1 MPQLR
6 EVDGLRDHFR
16 ILVEQEQIDRRAQ
29 SDPHAALLDPNLSLV
44 TRRDFVALVKLLRDV
59 LVELGRL
66 RGLVNKVLL
75 EPSSAHR
82 LRELDAGTA
91 DAAVDVTSASSGFLA
106 PLSRLLSAASAV
118 VTPGIEVAPSSPVP
132 KPPTQR
138 PARAVPKLTPSSGLT
153 SATVNVEFGSG
164 VVRRIASVA
173 PTDDPIEGTARPV
186 PGRANLAGRRG
197 DLRSIFAGGGA
208 GSAPEWVVL
217 GNGRQMAAPSG
228 RQAMLPSRLSRQ
240 ANAVL
245 DTFADPN
252 RAPSTGAQ
260 SADLLQRTLRPRGL
274 SDSSIRST
282 FDAHGAAATAARPV
296 ARLLTPAALAL
307 SSQPS
312 IASVRA
318 TMTAPDD
325 LRPTVA
331 ARSSASTPLSSS
343 PAGVAP
349 IAMRSAPSSIGLF
362 GNLSAWASRTASSPL
377 ASAMAA
383 ESASYRPPSSRRR
396 GVAD

>member
-1 MPQLR
+1 M
-6 EVDGLRDHFR
+6 RDQFR
-16 ILVEQEQIDRRAQ
+16 ILVEQEQMERRAQ
-29 SDPHAALLDPNLSLV
+29 SDPHAFALDPNISLV

-66 RGLVNKVLL
+66 RALVNKVLL
-75 EPSSAHR
+75 DPGSAHR
-82 LRELDAGTA
+82 LRELDSGSVG
-91 DAAVDVTSASSGFLA
+91 AAVDAVAGSSGFLA

-118 VTPGIEVAPSSPVP
+118 VAPGIEVAPASPLP
-132 KPPTQR
+132 KPPAQRLVR
-138 PARAVPKLTPSSGLT
+138 PAPKQMPSSGLT

-173 PTDDPIEGTARPV
+173 PTDEPVEGTTRPV
-186 PGRANLAGRRG
+186 PGRANMTGRRG

-217 GNGRQMAAPSG
+217 GNGRQTAAPFG
-228 RQAMLPSRLSRQ
+228 RQAAMPSPLSRQ

-245 DTFADPN
+245 DTFADP
-252 RAPSTGAQ
+252 RKTPSTGAQ
-260 SADLLQRTLRPRGL
+260 SADLLHRTLRPRGL

-282 FDAHGAAATAARPV
+282 FEEHAATSARPV

-307 SSQPS
+307 SSEPS
-312 IASVRA
+312 TRSASA
-318 TMTAPDD
+318 TMVVPESGRTRLA
-325 LRPTVA
+325 VA
-331 ARSSASTPLSSS
+331 TPLSSS
-343 PAGVAP
+343 PATAP
-349 IAMRSAPSSIGLF
+349 MAMPTAPATHGLF

-383 ESASYRPPSSRRR
+383 DAASYRPPSSRRR
-396 GVAD
+396 GED